1 MATKDVM
8 LDIETLST
16 SVDALVLSIG
26 AKGFSCEADGLPI
39 SDTGILVVPSFFE
52 QVLQGRRIDRDT
64 QLWWGAKER
73 AEATKH
79 WIEPEKVLTVRAA
92 LVELGDYMRDAD
104 RVWCRGTHFDVAI
117 LDSLSQAFGLKSPWR
132 YNAPR
137 DVRSF
142 TEQREIVRSRPAT
155 ADPAPVALLPL
166 HHPFRDCDEQ
176 IMDLWDHGLK

>member
-16 SVDALVLSIG
+16 NVDALVLSIG
-26 AKGFSCEADGLPI
+26 AKTFSCLDEHPAIDV
-39 SDTGILVVPSFFE
+39 GILVVPSFFE

-73 AEATKH
+73 AGATKH
-79 WIEPEKVLTVRAA
+79 WIEPATVLTVRSA
-92 LVELGDYMRDAD
+92 LVALGDYIKGAD

-117 LDSLSQAFGLKSPWR
+117 LDSLSQAFGMMSPWK

-142 TEQREIVRSRPAT
+142 TEQRDIVRSRPAT
-155 ADPAPVALLPL
+155 AEPTPPVVLLPL
-166 HHPFRDCDEQ
+166 HHPFRDCDDQ
-176 IMDLWDHGLK
+176 IMDLWEHGLK

>member
-1 MATKDVM
+1 MASKDVM

-16 SVDALVLSIG
+16 NVDALVLSIG
-26 AKGFSCEADGLPI
+26 AKTFNCDFDPPQI
-39 SDTGILVVPSFFE
+39 DPGILVVPSFFE

-64 QLWWGAKER
+64 QLWWGQPDR
-73 AEATKH
+73 AEAAKH
-79 WIEPEKVLTVRAA
+79 WIEPDKVLTVRTA
-92 LVELGDYMRDAD
+92 LVGLGDYMRDAT

-117 LDSLSQAFGLKSPWR
+117 LDSLHQAFNLRSPWK

-155 ADPAPVALLPL
+155 ADQKPVALPL
-166 HHPFRDCDEQ
+166 HHPWRDCDEQ
-176 IMDLWDHGLK
+176 IMDLWEHGLK